1 MDDVPAAVAP
11 MLAVEGPLPVGD
23 GWAYETKWDGFR
35 CCMRVGRSG
44 AVRMTSRLGNEITG
58 VYPDLHGAMT
68 DALGGRPAVFD
79 GELVVLGEDGRP
91 DFHLMQFRHQRG
103 PTAELLRTAPVT
115 YIVFDLLQLGG
126 DVLLAEPYARRRE
139 LLADLPVTN
148 PRVAVPRH
156 FTADDIDPNELLAVV
171 EEQNLE
177 GLVAKRLESR
187 YHPGQRSRD
196 WTKRPLIKTH
206 EVLVGGW
213 RPGKGNRSGRVG
225 GLLLGGHDADGN
237 LRYIGD
243 VGTGFTE
250 RALDEI
256 LDLLTPLHRPT
267 SPFHDEVPPDRRRDA
282 RWVEPRLVGQV
293 VYRQFTSDHRLR
305 HTAWR
310 GLRHDVRPSDVIWP
324 QTRRRS
330 G

>member
-1 MDDVPAAVAP
+1 VDSVPAPVAP
-11 MLAVEGPLPVGD
+11 MLAVEAPLPVGD

-35 CCMRVGRSG
+35 CCMRVGPDG
-44 AVRMTSRLGNEITG
+44 TTRMTSRLGNEITG
-58 VYPDLHGAMT
+58 VYPDLHGVLAG
-68 DALGGRPAVFD
+68 AAAGRAAVFD
-79 GELVVLGEDGRP
+79 GELVVLAQDGRP

-103 PTAELLRTAPVT
+103 PTAELLRSAPVT
-115 YIVFDLLQLGG
+115 YIVFDLLRLGEET
-126 DVLLAEPYARRRE
+126 LLAEPYAQRRA

-156 FTADDIDPNELLAVV
+156 FTSADIDPNELLAVV
-171 EEQNLE
+171 AEQGLE
-177 GLVAKRLESR
+177 GLVAKRLQSR

-196 WTKRPLIKTH
+196 WIKRPLIKTQ
-206 EVLVGGW
+206 EVLIGGW

-225 GLLLGGHDADGN
+225 GLLLGAHDARGR

-250 RALDEI
+250 RGLEE
-256 LDLLTPLHRPT
+256 LLEVLTPLARET
-267 SPFHDEVPPDRRRDA
+267 SPFDDEVPADRRRGA

-293 VYRQFTSDHRLR
+293 VYRQFTADHRLR

-310 GLRHDVRPSDVIWP
+310 GLRHDVRAQDVRWP
-324 QTRRRS
+324 VTDESQ
-330 G
+330 

>member
-1 MDDVPAAVAP
+1 VDGVPAPVAP
-11 MLAVEGPLPVGD
+11 MLAVEGPLPAGH

-35 CCMRVGRSG
+35 CCMRVGPDG
-44 AVRMTSRLGNEITG
+44 ATRLTSRLGNEITN
-58 VYPDLHGAMT
+58 VYPDLLGVLA
-68 DALGGRPAVFD
+68 DALAGRPAVLD
-79 GELVVLGEDGRP
+79 GEMVVLAPNGRP

-115 YIVFDLLQLGG
+115 YIVFDLLQLG
-126 DVLLAEPYARRRE
+126 DEVLLAAPYARRRA
-139 LLADLPVTN
+139 LLADLAVTSS
-148 PRVAVPRH
+148 RIAVPRH
-156 FTADDIDPNELLAVV
+156 FTAEDIDPDELLAVV
-171 EEQNLE
+171 EEQQLE

-196 WTKRPLIKTH
+196 WIKRPLIRTQD
-206 EVLVGGW
+206 VLVGGW

-225 GLLLGGHDADGN
+225 GLLLGAHDAHGR

-250 RALDEI
+250 RALDE
-256 LDLLTPLHRPT
+256 LLELFTPLSRPT

-293 VYRQFTSDHRLR
+293 VYRQFTGDHRLR

-310 GLRHDVRPSDVIWP
+310 GLRHDVLPDQVSWPSP
-324 QTRRRS
+324 E
-330 G
+330 

>member
-1 MDDVPAAVAP
+1 VDSAPAPVAP
-11 MLAVEGPLPVGD
+11 MLAVEGPLPVGG

-35 CCMRVGRSG
+35 CCMRVGPTGTTRL
-44 AVRMTSRLGNEITG
+44 TSRLGNEITN
-58 VYPDLHGAMT
+58 VYPDLHGSLA
-68 DALGGRPAVFD
+68 DALAGRSAVLD
-79 GELVVLGEDGRP
+79 GELVVLGQEGRP

-103 PTAELLRTAPVT
+103 PTADLLRTAPVT
-115 YIVFDLLQLGG
+115 YIVFDLLELGG
-126 DVLLAEPYARRRE
+126 EVLLNAPYTERRA
-139 LLADLPVTN
+139 LLADLPVAN
-148 PRVAVPRH
+148 PRIAVPRH

-171 EEQNLE
+171 AEQGLE

-196 WTKRPLIKTH
+196 WIKRPLIKTQ

-225 GLLLGGHDADGN
+225 GLLLGAHDEAGR
-237 LRYIGD
+237 LRYVGD
-243 VGTGFTE
+243 VGTGFSE
-250 RALDEI
+250 RALDEL
-256 LDLLTPLHRPT
+256 LDLLTELTRSK
-267 SPFHDEVPPDRRRDA
+267 SPFDDEVPADRRRGA

-310 GLRHDVRPSDVIWP
+310 GLRHDVLPEQVKLDFA
-324 QTRRRS
+324 
-330 G
+330 